1 MWALAQ
7 AGSSGASTAWQGL
20 LTFIQSAA
28 SLIGQGLV
36 KLCNLILPAGRPLGE
51 DMVLPLGYLGF
62 LTLVLLVFDLIAA
75 SRRVIWI
82 IVGIGWLLLILR
94 IVLWALGLQ

>member
-1 MWALAQ
+1 MWTLAQ
-7 AGSSGASTAWQGL
+7 AGSGEPSSFWQGL

-36 KLCNLILPAGRPLGE
+36 RLCNLILPAGRPLGE
-51 DMVLPLGYLGF
+51 EMVLPLGYLGL
-62 LTLVLLVFDLIAA
+62 LTLVLLLFDLIAA

-94 IVLWALGLQ
+94 IVLWALGFQ